1 MSVKSQDQ
9 ETFLV
14 SGSPGSCPALSQIH
28 WWVGGLVIVWDK
40 CSSDLFDARPRLT
53 SGPAA
58 TISNYPAAASFV
70 AQQGS
75 PVQRWRRGANV
86 TKWRELQRRV
96 CLVMFWSA
104 GDPRSTVLEPSIKVP
119 ALDPPHSHFSSWLE
133 RVSVGSG
140 GFLEKWHKWKKNAE
154 DGGEVLFG
162 ICSPSCNSADCAG
175 GDRVSCC

>member
-1 MSVKSQDQ
+1 M
-9 ETFLV
+9 
-14 SGSPGSCPALSQIH
+14 
-28 WWVGGLVIVWDK
+28 VIVWDK
-40 CSSDLFDARPRLT
+40 CSSDLFNARPSLT
-53 SGPAA
+53 PGPAA
-58 TISNYPAAASFV
+58 TISNCPAAASFV

-96 CLVMFWSA
+96 WRCFGAAV
-104 GDPRSTVLEPSIKVP
+104 DPRSTVLEPSIKVP

-140 GFLEKWHKWKKNAE
+140 GFLEKWHKWNNFEDAK
-154 DGGEVLFG
+154 DGGKVLFG
-162 ICSPSCNSADCAG
+162 ICSPSCDSADCAG